1 MSEIIPKLP
10 IEAWL
15 GLIALFVFIG
25 LAFILTVGAQ
35 IHTAIKSFRGEAEA
49 RVIGPQPFEVK
60 SAVEYATKGEVQ
72 VVAAEVQAVDADLK
86 NLRKEITENGEKRRQ
101 SIEAKVE
108 TLAKENHKHTE
119 NVRKELSDKID
130 AMPSQVIATL
140 KNTGAI

>member
-1 MSEIIPKLP
+1 
-10 IEAWL
+10 
-15 GLIALFVFIG
+15 
-25 LAFILTVGAQ
+25 
-35 IHTAIKSFRGEAEA
+35 
-49 RVIGPQPFEVK
+49 
-60 SAVEYATKGEVQ
+60 VQ